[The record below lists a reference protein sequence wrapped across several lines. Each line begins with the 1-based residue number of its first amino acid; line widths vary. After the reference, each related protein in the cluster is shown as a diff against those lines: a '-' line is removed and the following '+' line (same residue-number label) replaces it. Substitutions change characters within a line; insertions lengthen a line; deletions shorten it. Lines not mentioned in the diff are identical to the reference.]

1 MSRPRRRTSHLLA
14 AVLLPAF
21 AALPLQVS
29 AQKPAA
35 PSAFDWLQRL
45 YQATGKLSYAGT
57 FVYQHGHQSE
67 SSRITR
73 IVDHTGTQER
83 IELLDGSP
91 REIIRIGDEVR
102 AILPASMTVRVER
115 GASTRP
121 LLPMLPSQLTDIAS
135 VYDIKKGETER
146 IAGYQA
152 QAILLAPKDAMRY
165 GHKFWADVATGMLLK
180 AQTFDERR
188 EVVEQFMFTS
198 LKIGQIPR
206 TDLRSRFQNLGPD
219 WRVEEAGPPG
229 ASSEIPWVLK
239 SAPPG
244 FRKLTEMRRT
254 FAGNVE
260 VHHMVISDGLASI
273 SVFIEPDGRNKP
285 NPPPLGLSRQGAI
298 NIFTRKVDNHM
309 ITVVGEAPGACVEA
323 IAAGLAPR
331 TTALAKP

>member
-1 MSRPRRRTSHLLA
+1 MSRPRRRTSYLLA
-14 AVLLPAF
+14 AVLLPAV
-21 AALPLQVS
+21 ASLSAHAM
-29 AQKPAA
+29 AQKAGA

-73 IVDHTGTQER
+73 IVDRTGTQER

-91 REIIRIGDEVR
+91 REIIRIGDEIR
-102 AILPASMTVRVER
+102 AILPASMTVRIER

-146 IAGYQA
+146 IAGYEA

-180 AQTFDERR
+180 AQTFDEHRQ
-188 EVVEQFMFTS
+188 VVEQFMFTS

-219 WRVEEAGPPG
+219 WRVEDAGPPG
-229 ASSEIPWVLK
+229 ASGEIGRRRQRLQRCAHAPGQRSCRDPGVVR
-239 SAPPG
+239 AQTPPG
-244 FRKLTEMRRT
+244 SSSTLAISSDSRR
-254 FAGNVE
+254 FQPRGRPEARRHRCRAGHA
-260 VHHMVISDGLASI
+260 VHG
-273 SVFIEPDGRNKP
+273 
-285 NPPPLGLSRQGAI
+285 
-298 NIFTRKVDNHM
+298 
-309 ITVVGEAPGACVEA
+309 
-323 IAAGLAPR
+323 
-331 TTALAKP
+331 